1 MVFSHKIQLSESDV
15 NLLKNELPDLELKV
29 GENSF
34 IDLHIFKIKKILE
47 TNGIHK
53 KTERN
58 KIYSI
63 ILTQK
68 DLDTIK
74 EETKLRA
81 GFNIVRKKDLEIVKR
96 LGLKY
101 KEI

>member
-1 MVFSHKIQLSESDV
+1 MVFSHKIQLSKSDV
-15 NLLKNELPDLELKV
+15 NLLKNEIPGLELKV

-34 IDLHIFKIKKILE
+34 MDLHLFKIKKILE
-47 TNGIHK
+47 INGIHK

-63 ILTQK
+63 ILTQV
-68 DLDTIK
+68 DLDSIK
-74 EETKLRA
+74 EETKLRV
-81 GFNIVRKKDLEIVKR
+81 GFNIIRKKDLEIIKR